1 LQAHAMLKRSHVPM
15 KCDIPAPLE
24 RLVWFQEKLSLK
36 TEEEEKINQ
45 YRSNFAEKKEGF
57 AKNFY
62 QYFYEIP
69 ETKLFLDHEKRTGH
83 LKKAWT
89 HWFESLFKEGFSER
103 FLSYLWRSGLRHV
116 EVNMDKKFINLG
128 YSVVRQ
134 FCQEIAR
141 KEIPKADQETV
152 LVATDKMIDTCLLIE
167 TYAYVTAT
175 SQCDME
181 IVKGIS
187 HQVRN
192 PLTVIGG
199 NIIRLLRKE
208 DPQSPLHRT
217 YETILGENKRLEG
230 MVIDAG
236 VYSEM
241 FERAPDFSEVSLESL
256 ISGALERLRATQWVE
271 GVRIEMD
278 LSSKYPVVRG
288 VPEDLETMFYY
299 LLQNSLEAVDR
310 EVPYIKTSSRQA
322 SSTPSFI
329 EIEIFNNGA
338 PPSKEDMEN
347 LFVPFYSSK
356 PLGTG
361 FGLPIAGLAARKNLG
376 DLTLEPVPGQGT
388 RCVIKLPIPPKGSP
402 KKTK

>member
-1 LQAHAMLKRSHVPM
+1 M
-15 KCDIPAPLE
+15 KLDIPAPLE
-24 RLVWFQEKLSLK
+24 RLAWFQEKLSLK
-36 TEEEEKINQ
+36 AEEEEKINQ
-45 YRSNFAEKKEGF
+45 YRPIFAEKKEVF
-57 AKNFY
+57 AKRFY

-69 ETKLFLDHEKRTGH
+69 EAKLILEHEKSTGH

-89 HWFESLFKEGFSER
+89 QWFESLFKEGFNER
-103 FLSYLWRSGLRHV
+103 LLSYLWRSGLRHV
-116 EVNMDKKFINLG
+116 EVNIDRRFINLG

-134 FCQEIAR
+134 FCQKIAR
-141 KEIPKADQETV
+141 EEIPKADQDMV
-152 LVATDKMIDTCLLIE
+152 LVAIDKMIDICLLIE
-167 TYAYVTAT
+167 TYAYVAAT

-208 DPQSPLHRT
+208 DPHSPLHRT

-230 MVIDAG
+230 MVTDAG

-241 FERAPDFSEVSLESL
+241 FERAPEFLEVSLESL
-256 ISGALERLRATQWVE
+256 ISGALEQLKATQWVE
-271 GVRIEMD
+271 DVRIEMD
-278 LSSKYPVVRG
+278 LSSEYPAVRG

-299 LLQNSLEAVDR
+299 LLQNSLEAVDL
-310 EVPYIKTSSRQA
+310 EAPYIKISSRQMR
-322 SSTPSFI
+322 SMPSFI
-329 EIEIFNNGA
+329 EIEIFNNGV
-338 PPSKEDMEN
+338 PPSEEDMDN

-361 FGLPIAGLAARKNLG
+361 FGLPIAGLAARKSLG
-376 DLTLEPVPGQGT
+376 DLTLEPVSDQGT
-388 RCVIKLPIPPKGSP
+388 KCVIKLPIPPKKPP
-402 KKTK
+402 KTTNKL

>member
-1 LQAHAMLKRSHVPM
+1 M
-15 KCDIPAPLE
+15 KCDIPAPLD
-24 RLVWFQEKLSLK
+24 RLAWFQEKLSLK
-36 TEEEEKINQ
+36 SEEEEKIKE
-45 YRSNFAEKKEGF
+45 YSLTFAEKKEVF
-57 AKNFY
+57 AEDFY
-62 QYFYEIP
+62 QYFYEIAD
-69 ETKLFLDHEKRTGH
+69 TKLFLDHEKRLGH

-89 HWFESLFKEGFSER
+89 QWFEALFKEGFSER
-103 FLSYLWRSGLRHV
+103 FLSYIWRSGLRHV
-116 EVNMDKKFINLG
+116 EVNIDKKFINLG

-134 FCQEIAR
+134 FCQKIIRE
-141 KEIPKADQETV
+141 EIPKADQDTV
-152 LVATDKMIDTCLLIE
+152 LVAIDKMIDTCLLIE
-167 TYAYVTAT
+167 TYAYVAAT

-208 DPQSPLHRT
+208 DPQSPVHKT

-230 MVIDAG
+230 MVTDAG

-241 FERAPDFSEVSLESL
+241 FERAPEFSEVSLESL
-256 ISGALERLRATQWVE
+256 ISGALERLKATQWVE
-271 GVRIEMD
+271 DVKIEMN
-278 LSSKYPVVRG
+278 LSHEYPVVRG

-299 LLQNSLEAVDR
+299 LLQNSLEAVDP
-310 EVPYIKTSSRQA
+310 EAPYIRISSNPPA
-322 SSTPSFI
+322 STTSFI

-338 PPSKEDMEN
+338 LPTKEDMEN

-361 FGLPIAGLAARKNLG
+361 FGLPIAELAVRKSLG
-376 DLTLEPVPGQGT
+376 DLLLEPVPDEGT
-388 RCVIKLPIPPKGSP
+388 KCIIKLPIPPKDSS
-402 KKTK
+402 KDN